1 MRLKIWGKGLLKI
14 IWVIFVILLVG
25 LSFPQIYGMKCYSVM
40 SGSMSPDLPVGS
52 AIYVKEKEPEKVEK
66 GEIITFTTEQGR
78 TMITHRVAENN
89 KEKHFFVTKG
99 DSNQYQDTKP
109 VKWENLQGTVVFCMP
124 VMCITLQEAERVK
137 LRQSFSCLQFIWQQ
151 KFLKGRQKGE

>member
-14 IWVIFVILLVG
+14 IWAIIAILLVG

-89 KEKHFFVTKG
+89 KEKHFFVTKVG
-99 DSNQYQDTKP
+99 KSAGHGCILHP
-109 VKWENLQGTVVFCMP
+109 FCRI
-124 VMCITLQEAERVK
+124 CAELYRK
-137 LRQSFSCLQFIWQQ
+137 QN
-151 KFLKGRQKGE
+151 G

>member
-99 DSNQYQDTKP
+99 EFQSISGYKTGKSGKICRARLYFASLLPDMLNFT
-109 VKWENLQGTVVFCMP
+109 E
-124 VMCITLQEAERVK
+124 EAEQVK
-137 LRQSFSCLQFIWQQ
+137 LWQSFSCL
-151 KFLKGRQKGE
+151 

>member
-52 AIYVKEKEPEKVEK
+52 AIYVKEKEPEKSRK
-66 GEIITFTTEQGR
+66 RGDHYIYHR
-78 TMITHRVAENN
+78 TRENN
-89 KEKHFFVTKG
+89 DYTPG
-99 DSNQYQDTKP
+99 S
-109 VKWENLQGTVVFCMP
+109 
-124 VMCITLQEAERVK
+124 
-137 LRQSFSCLQFIWQQ
+137 
-151 KFLKGRQKGE
+151 

>member
-109 VKWENLQGTVVFCMP
+109 VKWENLP
-124 VMCITLQEAERVK
+124 EE
-137 LRQSFSCLQFIWQQ
+137 
-151 KFLKGRQKGE
+151 

>member
-14 IWVIFVILLVG
+14 IWGIFVILLVG

-89 KEKHFFVTKG
+89 KEKHF
-99 DSNQYQDTKP
+99 
-109 VKWENLQGTVVFCMP
+109 L
-124 VMCITLQEAERVK
+124 
-137 LRQSFSCLQFIWQQ
+137 
-151 KFLKGRQKGE
+151 